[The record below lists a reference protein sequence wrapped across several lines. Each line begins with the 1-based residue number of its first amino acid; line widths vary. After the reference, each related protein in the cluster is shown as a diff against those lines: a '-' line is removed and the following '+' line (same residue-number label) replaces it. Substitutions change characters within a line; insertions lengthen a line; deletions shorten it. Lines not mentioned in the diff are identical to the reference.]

1 MTDDPPTAAPPAPA
15 GLAAEIELKFEVT
28 PADIKRLSRHP
39 ALAGKGKVLAL
50 TSAYYDS
57 PDLSLRD
64 AGLTLRVRKA
74 GGKLVQT
81 VKRGRPTDLFNRDE
95 WESPV
100 KRLTPDLTAL
110 AATPAGKLA
119 EDLGDALAC
128 AFTTAVR
135 RTTRLWVKD
144 ETVVEIAVDRGAVS
158 AGDDKDAICELEL
171 ELKTGDPHVLYDL
184 ARALFAI
191 APVRLS
197 LTSKSERGY
206 RLIRPGLAGK
216 ASRPALEPS
225 MTVAQAF
232 AAVARS
238 CLMQITDAADAFHRR
253 PGPEGVHQ
261 TRVGLRRLRTALKL
275 FKTAVADD
283 RRAWI
288 DGEVRWLTGELGPAR
303 SLDVFLE
310 DTFTPARPDLSD
322 PEAAGR
328 YATRLDQARKTAYGR
343 AGAAIASPRF
353 AAFALELALWV
364 EQGAWRHAEAPA
376 QRALQD
382 SAIGP
387 FAIDALDDLRHVVRK
402 RGKGLKALDTEHR
415 HHLRIRAKRL
425 RYATSF
431 FADALGE
438 DGDKKRRKFSAAL
451 KALQDQLGKLNDIAQ
466 AHDSALAALDGRP
479 AAAALTFTAGEL
491 TGWARSHEPKVLAKA
506 VKAYTDFTHTDRFWP
521 KSGKLKVDE
530 ADEEQPVSE

>member
-1 MTDDPPTAAPPAPA
+1 MTDDPPPAASPAPTD
-15 GLAAEIELKFEVT
+15 LAAEIELKFEVT
-28 PADIKRLSRHP
+28 PADLKRLGRHP
-39 ALAGKGKVLAL
+39 ALAGPGKVQAL
-50 TSAYYDS
+50 TSAYYDTA
-57 PDLSLRD
+57 DLALRE

-74 GGKLVQT
+74 SGKLIQT

-95 WESPV
+95 WETPV
-100 KRLTPDLTAL
+100 KRLAPDMTVL
-110 AATPAGKLA
+110 AQTPAAKVVADQAEPLA
-119 EDLGDALAC
+119 T
-128 AFTTAVR
+128 AFTTTVR
-135 RTTRLWVKD
+135 RTTRLWTKD
-144 ETVVEIAVDRGAVS
+144 ETVIEIAIDRGQVS
-158 AGDDKDAICELEL
+158 AGGAVDPICELEL
-171 ELKTGDPHVLYDL
+171 ELKAGDPAVLYDL

-191 APVRLS
+191 APIRLS

-206 RLIRPGLAGK
+206 CLIRPGLAGK

-238 CLMQITDAADAFHRR
+238 CLMQIADAADAFHRQ

-275 FKTAVADD
+275 FKTVVADD
-283 RRAWI
+283 RRAWV

-310 DTFTPARPDLSD
+310 DILTPALPDLSD
-322 PEAAGR
+322 PKAAGR
-328 YATRLDQARKTAYGR
+328 YATRLDQARMTAYGR
-343 AGAAIASPRF
+343 AAAAISSQRF
-353 AAFALELALWV
+353 AAFALEFALWV
-364 EQGAWRHAEAPA
+364 EHGAWRHADATA
-376 QRALQD
+376 QAALQA

-387 FAIDALDDLRHVVRK
+387 FAIDALDNLRQVVRK
-402 RGKGLKALDTEHR
+402 RGAHLKSLDPEHR

-431 FADALGE
+431 FANALGE

-466 AHDSALAALDGRP
+466 AHDAALAALGDRP

-491 TGWARSHEPKVLAKA
+491 TGWARARQPKILSLAKA
-506 VKAYTDFTHTDRFWP
+506 AYDDFADTPRFWP
-521 KSGKLKVDE
+521 KPAKV
-530 ADEEQPVSE
+530 EEPSEP